1 MQLERPSAARTI
13 KNEGDGDTVV
23 EEVEWVSLGD
33 DFSLG
38 QGTGMRKKTLSR
50 MAPRFLDWLNR
61 WIMVPSSE
69 PRNTEEGKGL

>member
-1 MQLERPSAARTI
+1 M
-13 KNEGDGDTVV
+13 
-23 EEVEWVSLGD
+23 SLGD